1 MRLQDYGGFQDKQ
14 NYACLVARVALEKY
28 ASGREISNQQ
38 SCKQSLATTQSWIAF
53 GTLLVFCYNF
63 SVSCL
68 CATHSKQSR
77 TSWNN
82 DILLLFQTCHCRIAG
97 QIIDT
102 AWKNN
107 FGNLSLQ
114 LDLWRLCHWQDY
126 RYYQDKQNN
135 CMVAGI
141 ELEKKAIAHEMS
153 NQGNTTWH
161 KAEDFLRDRSLPT
174 TLQLLC
180 FTLHNL

>member
-1 MRLQDYGGFQDKQ
+1 MASVRLQDYGGFQDKQ
-14 NYACLVARVALEKY
+14 NYVCLVARVALEKY
-28 ASGREISNQQ
+28 ASGPEISNQQ

-97 QIIDT
+97 QEEQF
-102 AWKNN
+102 W
-107 FGNLSLQ
+107 
-114 LDLWRLCHWQDY
+114 
-126 RYYQDKQNN
+126 
-135 CMVAGI
+135 
-141 ELEKKAIAHEMS
+141 ELVT
-153 NQGNTTWH
+153 TTWPV
-161 KAEDFLRDRSLPT
+161 ASLP
-174 TLQLLC
+174 LARLPVLPRQAKQLHGGWNWTWEKSHC
-180 FTLHNL
+180 TWNVKSGQHNMTQSWRFFERQVATYNFAASLF